1 MFSRSFLFL
10 FFWGV
15 ALANALAPK
24 LSLDFVNTDI
34 KEVVRTISAAY
45 DMAILVDQNI
55 SANIT
60 VHLDSVGLFEG
71 LSAIASANGLE
82 VIQEGALYRIR
93 KK

>member
-60 VHLDSVGLFEG
+60 VHLDSVGLFEEIG
-71 LSAIASANGLE
+71 RAH
-82 VIQEGALYRIR
+82 V
-93 KK
+93 